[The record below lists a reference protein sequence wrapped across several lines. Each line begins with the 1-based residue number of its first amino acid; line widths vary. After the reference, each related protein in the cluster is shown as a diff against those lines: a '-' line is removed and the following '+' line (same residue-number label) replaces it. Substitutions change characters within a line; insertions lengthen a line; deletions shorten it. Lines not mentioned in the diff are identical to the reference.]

1 MAQSTC
7 TGMAF
12 QRLAAPRMALL
23 SLVLGLAAA
32 LAGAPSAKAAGGSG
46 ELKIGLTQFPSTLHP
61 NIDSMLAKNYVL
73 AMTARPITA
82 FDQEWQLICMLCTE
96 LPTLENGLARKA
108 PLPDGGEGMA
118 LTYTLQPEATW
129 GDGTPVTTRDVVFTW
144 EAGRNPESG
153 ISNREL
159 YRRILSV
166 DVIDDK
172 TFTLHLD
179 RVTFRYNAIN
189 DFRLVPAHIERP
201 IFEAAPA
208 EYRNRTAYDSDPTNP
223 GLAFGPYRIVEIV
236 KGSHV
241 ALEPNPTWW
250 GEPPAF
256 DRITVRAIENT
267 PALEANLL
275 SGAIDMIAGELG
287 LNTDQALAFERR
299 HGDDYQVIYKPGLV
313 YEHIDLQLENPIL
326 QDVRVRRAL
335 LHAIDRDA
343 LNERLFGGKQPPA
356 HASVSPLDKV
366 HSDDIRRYAYD
377 PARAATLL
385 EEAGWRELRN
395 GVRHDAAGEP
405 LALEFMTTAGNRTR
419 ELVQQVL
426 QNQWKQVGIDARI
439 RNEPARVYF
448 GETLDQRK
456 HKGLA
461 MFGWSSSPEN
471 VPRSTL
477 HSEEIPTEANGW
489 SGQNY
494 TAYKNPEMDDL
505 LDRTERELDFETRKA
520 LWARIQQIYA
530 RDLPVLP
537 LYWRANAYVL
547 PKWLEGVR
555 PTGHQYT
562 TTLWV
567 EEWRR
572 VAR

>member
-1 MAQSTC
+1 MARSMFP
-7 TGMAF
+7 GPAF
-12 QRLAAPRMALL
+12 LGALL
-23 SLVLGLAAA
+23 VLATAV
-32 LAGAPSAKAAGGSG
+32 AGAPAARAGGAG

-61 NIDSMLAKNYVL
+61 NIDSMLAKTYVL
-73 AMTARPITA
+73 AMTARPITV

-96 LPTLENGLARKA
+96 LPTLENGLAKKE
-108 PLPDGGEGMA
+108 PLAEGGEGIA
-118 LTYTLQPEATW
+118 LTYTLQPDATW
-129 GDGTPVTTRDVVFTW
+129 GDGTPVTTKDVVFTW
-144 EAGRNPESG
+144 EVGRNIESG
-153 ISNREL
+153 VTNSEL
-159 YRRILSV
+159 YRRILAV

-172 TFTLHLD
+172 TFTLHID
-179 RVTFRYNAIN
+179 RVTFDYNAIN

-250 GEPPAF
+250 GEAPAF

-287 LNTDQALAFERR
+287 LTIDQALAFEKRN
-299 HGDDYQVIYKPGLV
+299 GSDYQVIYKPGLV
-313 YEHIDLQLENPIL
+313 YEHIDLQLENPVL

-335 LHAIDRDA
+335 LHAIDRQA
-343 LNERLFGGKQPPA
+343 LNDRLFGGKQPPA
-356 HASVSPLDKV
+356 DTSVSPLDKV
-366 HSDDIRRYAYD
+366 HSDDIPRYPHD
-377 PARAATLL
+377 PARAAALL
-385 EEAGWRELRN
+385 DEAGWKELRN
-395 GVRHDAAGEP
+395 GVRHNADGQA
-405 LALEFMTTAGNRTR
+405 LTLEFMTTAGNRTR

-426 QNQWKQVGIDARI
+426 QNQWKQVGIDVRI

-456 HKGLA
+456 HKALA
-461 MFGWSSSPEN
+461 MFAWSSSPEN

-505 LDRTERELDFETRKA
+505 LDRIERELDFAERKK
-520 LWARIQQIYA
+520 LWVRVQQIYA
-530 RDLPVLP
+530 EDLPVLP
-537 LYWRANAYVL
+537 LYWRANTYVL

-562 TTLWV
+562 STLWV

-572 VAR
+572 GAR

>member
-1 MAQSTC
+1 MAQATF

-12 QRLAAPRMALL
+12 RRPAAPRMALL
-23 SLVLGLAAA
+23 GLVLGLAAA
-32 LAGAPSAKAAGGSG
+32 LTGPPAARAGGSG

-73 AMTARPITA
+73 AMTARPITVY
-82 FDQEWQLICMLCTE
+82 DQEWQLICMLCTE
-96 LPTLENGLARKA
+96 LPTLENGLAKKE
-108 PLPDGGEGMA
+108 PLPEGGEGMA

-129 GDGTPVTTRDVVFTW
+129 GDGTPVTTKDVVFTW
-144 EAGRNPESG
+144 EVGRNLESG
-153 ISNREL
+153 VTNSEL
-159 YRRILSV
+159 YKRILGV

-172 TFTLHLD
+172 TFTMHVD
-179 RVTFRYNAIN
+179 RVTFEYNAIN

-201 IFEAAPA
+201 IFEAGPT

-223 GLAFGPYRIVEIV
+223 GLAFGPYRVVEIV

-250 GEPPAF
+250 GEAPAF
-256 DRITVRAIENT
+256 DRITVRTIENT

-275 SGAIDMIAGELG
+275 SGSIDMIAGELG
-287 LNTDQALAFERR
+287 LTIDQALAFEKR

-313 YEHIDLQLENPIL
+313 YEHIDLQLKNPIL
-326 QDVRVRRAL
+326 QDVRVRHAL
-335 LHAIDRDA
+335 LYAIDRDA
-343 LNERLFGGKQPPA
+343 LNDRLFGGKQPPA
-356 HASVSPLDKV
+356 DTSVSPLDKV
-366 HSDDIRRYAYD
+366 HSDDIRRYPFD
-377 PARAATLL
+377 PSKAAALL
-385 EEAGWRELRN
+385 DEAGWSEIKN
-395 GVRHDAAGEP
+395 GVRHNAAGEP
-405 LALEFMTTAGNRTR
+405 LTLEFMTTAGNRTR

-426 QNQWKQVGIDARI
+426 QNQWKQIGIDARI

-456 HKGLA
+456 HKALA
-461 MFGWSSSPEN
+461 MFAWSSSPEN
-471 VPRSTL
+471 VPRSIL

-505 LDRTERELDFETRKA
+505 LDRTERELDFEKRKG

-530 RDLPVLP
+530 EDLPVLP
-537 LYWRANAYVL
+537 LYWRANTYVL

-572 VAR
+572 AAR

>member
-1 MAQSTC
+1 MARSKFP
-7 TGMAF
+7 GSAF
-12 QRLAAPRMALL
+12 LGALL
-23 SLVLGLAAA
+23 VVATA
-32 LAGAPSAKAAGGSG
+32 LAGAPAAKAGGGG

-61 NIDSMLAKNYVL
+61 NIDSMLAKTYVL
-73 AMTARPITA
+73 AMTARPITVY
-82 FDQEWQLICMLCTE
+82 DQEWQLICMLCTE
-96 LPTLENGLARKA
+96 LPTIENGLAKKE
-108 PLPDGGEGMA
+108 PLADGGEGIA

-129 GDGTPVTTRDVVFTW
+129 GDGTPVTTKDVVFTW
-144 EAGRNPESG
+144 EIGRNLESG
-153 ISNREL
+153 VTNSEL
-159 YRRILSV
+159 YRRILAV

-172 TFTLHLD
+172 TFTLHID
-179 RVTFRYNAIN
+179 RVTFEYNAIN

-250 GEPPAF
+250 GEAPAF

-287 LNTDQALAFERR
+287 LTIDQALAFEKR

-313 YEHIDLQLENPIL
+313 YEHIDLQLENPVL

-335 LHAIDRDA
+335 LHAIDRQA

-356 HASVSPLDKV
+356 DTSVSPLDKV
-366 HSDDIRRYAYD
+366 YSDDIPRYAHD
-377 PARAATLL
+377 PAQARALL
-385 EEAGWRELRN
+385 DEAGWKELQD
-395 GVRHDAAGEP
+395 GVRHNAAGEP
-405 LALEFMTTAGNRTR
+405 LTLEFMTTAGNRTR

-426 QNQWKQVGIDARI
+426 QNQWKQVGIDVRI

-456 HKGLA
+456 HKALA
-461 MFGWSSSPEN
+461 MFAWSSSPEN

-494 TAYKNPEMDDL
+494 TAYSNPEMDDL
-505 LDRTERELDFETRKA
+505 IDRTERELDFDRRKE

-530 RDLPVLP
+530 EDLPVLP
-537 LYWRANAYVL
+537 LYWRANTYVL

-572 VAR
+572 GAR